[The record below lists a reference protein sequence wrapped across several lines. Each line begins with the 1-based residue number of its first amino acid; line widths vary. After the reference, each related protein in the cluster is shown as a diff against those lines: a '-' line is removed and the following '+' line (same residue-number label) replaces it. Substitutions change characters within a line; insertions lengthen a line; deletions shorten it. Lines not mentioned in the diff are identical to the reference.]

1 MPQFMPQFPSQGQ
14 PSPPAQPSWQGQPSQ
29 PPQPPQSQST
39 GQWQQPTTGYQSAPQ
54 YPGQWQQPVQQ
65 GMFPPPQQQTPTQSG
80 IYPPPQQQQQPMQS
94 GMFPPPQQQQ
104 QKPMQ
109 QGMFPPPQKQTPQK
123 NSQRGLW
130 IVLGVIV
137 VLLLVFGGIVAFMA
151 NSANSANTV
160 APTQVATVGATQV
173 SPTAI
178 VQSQPT
184 IVSGKQHFK
193 VGQVVKVNATWL
205 VTITSVKTMDGN
217 TFSTPT
223 AGNTYFIVDVTLTNL
238 SKQEQNVSSALN
250 FSLVDASGQKYT
262 ETILIGETP
271 PDGKVGANSLM
282 HGQLTYEVPT
292 MQNAFTFNFEPD
304 LIAGALTVWDL
315 QK

>member
-1 MPQFMPQFPSQGQ
+1 
-14 PSPPAQPSWQGQPSQ
+14 
-29 PPQPPQSQST
+29 
-39 GQWQQPTTGYQSAPQ
+39 
-54 YPGQWQQPVQQ
+54 
-65 GMFPPPQQQTPTQSG
+65 
-80 IYPPPQQQQQPMQS
+80 MQS
-94 GMFPPPQQQQ
+94 GMFPPPQQQ
-104 QKPMQ
+104 
-109 QGMFPPPQKQTPQK
+109 TPKK
-123 NSQRGLW
+123 NSRRGLW

-137 VLLLVFGGIVAFMA
+137 VLLLVFGGIVAFIA
-151 NSANSANTV
+151 NGANSANTV

-173 SPTAI
+173 SPTTI
-178 VQSQPT
+178 VQSQAT
-184 IVSGKQHFK
+184 IVSGNQHFK
-193 VGQVVKVNATWL
+193 VGQVVKVNTTWL
-205 VTITSVKTMDGN
+205 VTINSVKTMSGN

-223 AGNTYFIVDVTLTNL
+223 AGNTYFIVDVTLNNL

-250 FSLVDASGQKYT
+250 FSLVDATGQKYT

-292 MQNAFTFNFEPD
+292 TQSSFTFTFEPD